1 MSKNLKRIIPPLAIF
16 IVAGLFVFFNVPRPS
31 RQTPTDI
38 NVILLTIDSIRPD
51 HLGCYGYDKPTS
63 PNIDAMAEGG
73 RLFRRAFSQSAWT
86 IPGIM
91 SILTS
96 LQPPVH
102 KVEQRGDVLDPGIT
116 TLFDRFRE
124 AGYTVPNICFLL
136 TIPEFATMRVG
147 PSEEKYYADDDDDEL
162 LRWLD
167 ENHESKF
174 FAWFHHRGVHLPY
187 KAGEE
192 AMSMFVPELGPEEE
206 LSSGLRAVLSAAAVV
221 PVGTAEFEEGDRPI
235 VEALY
240 DAEVKDLDAFVGR
253 LNSRLRKYGILD
265 KTLIVITADHGE
277 ELLDHGFVGHASTM
291 KAATLYDEVIRIP
304 LIISLPGH
312 LPGGREINEQVQQI
326 DVMPT
331 ILDMAGIPIPPGVQG
346 KSLVPMLYDPER
358 ERESST
364 PVFAETIYGGYQA
377 TKEMAK
383 TRWRS
388 VRTDGWKLIEID
400 APAGKSHRLYD
411 LRNDPG
417 ELRNLYD
424 DDAESAARLEAWLA
438 EWRNQNEVR
447 IKSIASGVARVAS
460 ADGIVACPEL
470 IFPTDGIALSFDEL
484 DGTVRASWT
493 GDSSFTYIVEYDV
506 GEGMH
511 HVTGSFAVF
520 GARRDFGPYSRE
532 MWSALAVRNPW
543 RVRVSPDVR
552 PRRWSDWIEF
562 NFE

>member
-31 RQTPTDI
+31 RQRPTDI

-102 KVEQRGDVLDPGIT
+102 KVERRGDVLDPAIT

-136 TIPEFATMRVG
+136 TIPEFATIRVG
-147 PSEEKYYADDDDDEL
+147 PPEEKYYADDDDDEL

-174 FAWFHHRGVHLPY
+174 FAWFHYRGVHLPY

-240 DAEVKDLDAFVGR
+240 DAEVKDLDAFIGR

-265 KTLIVITADHGE
+265 KTLIVVTADHGE

-364 PVFAETIYGGYQA
+364 PVFAETVYGGYQA

-400 APAGKSHRLYD
+400 EPAGKSHHLYD
-411 LRNDPG
+411 LQNDPG

-424 DDAESAARLEAWLA
+424 DDAESAARLKAWLA
-438 EWRNQNEVR
+438 EWRSQNEVR
-447 IKSIASGVARVAS
+447 EKAIAAGVARVVS

-470 IFPTDGIALSFDEL
+470 IFPTEGIALSFDEL
-484 DGTVRASWT
+484 DGTVRTSWT
-493 GDSSFTYIVEYDV
+493 GDSTFTYIVEYDV

-520 GARRDFGPYSRE
+520 GAGRDFGPYSRE